1 MPFLWLSLKATKITT
16 QRPLLVKHPG
26 KQYNLLKPWSTVSWR
41 STLAELSVLVR
52 LSVLVGKSILVRLSV
67 LAGLTLSFQ
76 GQAQEHPKTKVSVD
90 AERIISIGGGITEI
104 VFALGKGRSV
114 VATDTTS
121 YFPEAAERLPKVGY
135 QRQLNAEGILSF
147 NPTLVLTTK
156 AAGPEAVLKQI
167 QAAGIRVESIPD
179 HYDEEGLKQRI
190 IRIGQWLKEPKK
202 AAILAE
208 DANRAFRAIET
219 QKKSLTGEPIKVLF
233 IMQHRG
239 GAPLVAGHATHVDTL
254 IRLSGALNVA
264 EKLKGFR
271 TLSPEALLVL
281 NPDVIL
287 TTHQTLEVVGG
298 SQALWRTPGL
308 NRTTAG
314 QEERLVSM
322 DALLLMGFSIR
333 SPLATRKLLNAWISF
348 AEP

>member
-1 MPFLWLSLKATKITT
+1 MSLMLLSLKTHNRIEKRSSPFENPESKNPFL
-16 QRPLLVKHPG
+16 Q
-26 KQYNLLKPWSTVSWR
+26 PWSIFGW
-41 STLAELSVLVR
+41 LSVLAR
-52 LSVLVGKSILVRLSV
+52 LSVLTRLPV
-67 LAGLTLSFQ
+67 LAGLAWLSLSLQ
-76 GQAQEHPKTKVSVD
+76 SQAEVNSNTTASFD
-90 AERIISIGGGITEI
+90 SERIISIGGGITEI

-156 AAGPEAVLKQI
+156 AAGPDAVLKQI
-167 QAAGIRVESIPD
+167 QAAGVRVESIPD
-179 HYDEEGLKQRI
+179 NYDEEGLKQRI
-190 IRIGQWLKEPKK
+190 VRIGQWLDEPEK
-202 AAILAE
+202 ATILAE

-219 QKKSLTGEPIKVLF
+219 QKRSLKGEPLKVLF
-233 IMQHRG
+233 IMQHRD
-239 GAPLVAGHATHVDTL
+239 GAPLVAGHDTHVDTL

-264 EKLKGFR
+264 ENLKGFR

-314 QEERLVSM
+314 KEERLVSM

-348 AEP
+348 AKP